1 MPLLLLPPCSTQQH
15 PMLTRVACAPQCT
28 ASSCVRTGGRG
39 HAATIPAQVHPLTPT
54 RAPSRCIA
62 SVLGRVRS
70 RDLPQ
75 PSWSRCR
82 GRSAHEATSCHLPC
96 MLRPRCTLASA
107 RSGEKVDRWLGEPL
121 GRGRGHRVGAG
132 MDDSLRRPGKRCVG
146 LALGL
151 LRGPGASGSAPTGW
165 EYNRICA
172 AVKPPRTMR
181 TRCRFSTIMHFAS
194 CGPRRCAGFL
204 PPAATIP
211 VVHLFLSRSLPAA
224 TIPPPPPA
232 TGILPRVNAT
242 FTLGA

>member
-1 MPLLLLPPCSTQQH
+1 MGKTDMKARTCTRLPVS
-15 PMLTRVACAPQCT
+15 
-28 ASSCVRTGGRG
+28 
-39 HAATIPAQVHPLTPT
+39 PA
-54 RAPSRCIA
+54 
-62 SVLGRVRS
+62 
-70 RDLPQ
+70 
-75 PSWSRCR
+75 
-82 GRSAHEATSCHLPC
+82 
-96 MLRPRCTLASA
+96 RPRAHRLGCQPQAANPIPPGWANGRQSPPPTHAPPSLHSCKRAL
-107 RSGEKVDRWLGEPL
+107 GQKGGLGEPL
-121 GRGRGHRVGAG
+121 RRGRGHRVGAG

-172 AVKPPRTMR
+172 DVKPPRTMR

-194 CGPRRCAGFL
+194 CGPRRRAGFL

-224 TIPPPPPA
+224 TMPPPPPA
-232 TGILPRVNAT
+232 TGILPPVNAM